1 MCLYNLDSS
10 IKDKNFG
17 YKIISKNGKASFF
30 PSKVL
35 PTEKWLNEKDYRQDH
50 YKKEKYLFLES
61 NVYHDKLAYL
71 MGWHVFY
78 TKIEAISYNRYVNK
92 YVIGGTDVKIVK
104 VEIKNIVATGYQC
117 SGNKYRTIVC
127 KYIKIEKEK

>member
-1 MCLYNLDSS
+1 MCLHNLDSS

-17 YKIISKNGKASFF
+17 YKIISKNGKARFF

-35 PTEKWLNEKDYRQDH
+35 PTEKWINEIYYRPNFYDQ
-50 YKKEKYLFLES
+50 EKVLHTEEHPGYQRYS
-61 NVYHDKLAYL
+61 

-78 TKIEAISYNRYVNK
+78 TKKEALHYCNSY
-92 YVIGGTDVKIVK
+92 IFAGG
-104 VEIKNIVATGYQC
+104 VEIVRVGIKDILATGYQC

-127 KYIKIEKEK
+127 KYIKIEKENKQ